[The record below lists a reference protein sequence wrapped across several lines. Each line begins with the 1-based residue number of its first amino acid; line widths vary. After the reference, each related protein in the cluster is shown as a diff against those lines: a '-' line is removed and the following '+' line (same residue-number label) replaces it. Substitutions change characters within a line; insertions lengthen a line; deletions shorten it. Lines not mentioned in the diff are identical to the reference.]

1 MLLIL
6 GAILAAVWLTALR
19 GQYTTGNKFQVL
31 LPLALMAV
39 AAHFLLK
46 RVKRTGDLPP
56 HCNDPAHQR
65 QSADLTKKRS

>member
-6 GAILAAVWLTALR
+6 GTILAAAWLFALR
-19 GQYTTGNKFQVL
+19 GQYTTGHKFQVL

-39 AAHFLLK
+39 VGHFLL
-46 RVKRTGDLPP
+46 RREKRTGDLPP

-65 QSADLTKKRS
+65 QSADLTKKRP